1 MKTRTL
7 LACLAIAT
15 SLCACSIAPGPYLDA
30 DRLDQ
35 TAQPTFAQPKYKVT
49 PIDINYFAEERARIV
64 PATCPLTCLT
74 HRTRADYDY
83 KVGINDQLTIIV
95 WDHPELTSG
104 GSSVATGTPPLPSAT
119 QGNQGTAS
127 GGAAMGAAAGAAEG
141 GLVVRV
147 ANDGTIFFPRV
158 GRLKVVGMDAEHIQQ
173 ALTKGLAKTIRDPQL
188 DVRISGFNS
197 QSVQATGNIRA
208 PAAESITDVPLT
220 ILDAINRAGGAL
232 PDADLQNVGVTRDGK
247 RYTVDVAALL
257 ETGDRQQNVL
267 LQDGDIIDV
276 PDRSNSRVFVLGEVA
291 RPISLPMNRGRLT
304 LADAITGAG
313 GLAVQ
318 SSDPRLVYVIRG
330 VDKTPNPEIFKLD
343 MTQVDAVML
352 MTKFELQPKDV
363 VYVQVANSARF
374 NRLLDQI
381 TPALNTLFFYR
392 AISPN

>member
-1 MKTRTL
+1 MKARTL
-7 LACLAIAT
+7 LAGLAIT

-35 TAQPTFAQPKYKVT
+35 TAKPVVAQPKYTVK
-49 PIDINYFAEERARIV
+49 PIDINYFTEERAKIV

-74 HRTRADYDY
+74 RSTRGSYDY

-104 GSSVATGTPPLPSAT
+104 GSSAAGTPPLPSTT
-119 QGNQGTAS
+119 QGNTGTAA
-127 GGAAMGAAAGAAEG
+127 GGATMGAAAGAAEG

-147 ANDGTIFFPRV
+147 ANDGTIFSPRV

-197 QSVQATGNIRA
+197 QSVQATGNLRT

-247 RYTVDVAALL
+247 RYAVDVAALL
-257 ETGDRQQNVL
+257 ETGDQQQNVL
-267 LQDGDIIDV
+267 LEDGDIIDV
-276 PDRSNSRVFVLGEVA
+276 PDRANSRVFVLGEVS
-291 RPISLPMNRGRLT
+291 RPVSLPMNRGRLT

-313 GLAVQ
+313 GLSET
-318 SSDPRLVYVIRG
+318 SSDPRLIYVIRG
-330 VDKTPNPEIFKLD
+330 ADKTLNPEVFKLD

-363 VYVQVANSARF
+363 VYIQVANSARF

-381 TPALNTLFFYR
+381 TPALNTLFFYK
-392 AISPN
+392 AISPNN